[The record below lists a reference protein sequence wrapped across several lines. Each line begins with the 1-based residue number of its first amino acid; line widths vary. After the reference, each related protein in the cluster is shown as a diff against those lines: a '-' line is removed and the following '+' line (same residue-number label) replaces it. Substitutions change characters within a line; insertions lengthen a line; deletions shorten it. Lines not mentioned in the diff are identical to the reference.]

1 MCAARRRDARGRAF
15 FQRCRAHARSI
26 NHQRSP
32 HSRARPRDARCPRAG
47 PYEDLVVEGETHHC
61 DTLGAMLKMLKKAKV
76 ITFNQMFL
84 MYPMHKEEIVT
95 LIDMDFDPETAS

>member
-1 MCAARRRDARGRAF
+1 
-15 FQRCRAHARSI
+15 
-26 NHQRSP
+26 
-32 HSRARPRDARCPRAG
+32 
-47 PYEDLVVEGETHHC
+47 
-61 DTLGAMLKMLKKAKV
+61 MLKMLKKAKV